1 MSEMIDEL
9 NAKIGPIVETPKL
22 FTEDEFNKKLT
33 QEVDRRVES
42 GIQKGLETQKQKWE
56 LELQEKAKMTAE
68 EIAKKEFEE
77 KLNGLTQKEK
87 EIQKKAN
94 KIDAMD
100 MLSEAQIPKSHYD
113 KFLNMLVSDDSETTK
128 ANVQSFV
135 EMFNSTKTEI
145 ETKVKSEFTNVPKP
159 QVGMGD
165 GVVTK
170 SDFDKMSY
178 ADKLAFKQKNPEQFK
193 EFMK

>member
-1 MSEMIDEL
+1 MSEIIDEL
-9 NAKIGPIVETPKL
+9 NAKIDPIVETPKL

-56 LELQEKAKMTAE
+56 RELQEKAKMTAE

-113 KFLNMLVSDDSETTK
+113 KFLNMLISDDSETTK